1 MKKRLSIVVP
11 LAWYVLNA
19 LPSSLISDYKG
30 KGDGYASCNSYV
42 RTLRA
47 ET

>member
-1 MKKRLSIVVP
+1 MVVP

-30 KGDGYASCNSYV
+30 KGDGRASCNSCV
-42 RTLRA
+42 RALGA